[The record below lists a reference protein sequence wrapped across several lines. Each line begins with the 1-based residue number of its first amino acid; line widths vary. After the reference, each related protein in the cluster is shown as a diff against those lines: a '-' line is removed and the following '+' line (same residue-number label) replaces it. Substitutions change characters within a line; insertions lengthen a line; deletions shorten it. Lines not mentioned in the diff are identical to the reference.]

1 MHRLR
6 TTFTRSRT
14 PTGADMKTQSSLDVP
29 KHVRSASFDE
39 IKLEAQRTVQ
49 QLMKHHSSTDEN
61 TATSMLLQ
69 VPAPTSQRSRS
80 FDSAGSD
87 DSGGAAAAAAAA
99 FLDIPRRFQR
109 RRSSGKGAVFCIHCQ
124 YLEEYRRQMSSE
136 DGTEGSSSQNY
147 GSTDSRSSSFND
159 FSSEEESDEDED
171 EEDDGAEN
179 DCSELFFHPS
189 GNKLLAP
196 TPIASP
202 CGITFTLSPTNGD
215 FLDFPTPGTPP
226 MTNSPVFA
234 PSSPAIEVS
243 MFPFSAS
250 GSSAGGSG
258 EAADD
263 DNSSSTS
270 PYPAAACR
278 QRRRSISRQEAIFV
292 EPTGNSLENVSK
304 VEETDDA
311 GDETAPS
318 EHSKNKTEPDDSV
331 VATETSSNHH
341 NHHQNNNTNHHHQ
354 NNHQNHHLENDFVSD
369 IYLAVPDLKRDRAAS
384 VDSCFSKMSSGAK
397 TEELQLSDG
406 GLTLTVPSGAVRS
419 RSVDIVLPTEQQAR
433 YKALALASPVGDRNK
448 GKGYVDRTRTCTLY
462 TVVA

>member
-1 MHRLR
+1 
-6 TTFTRSRT
+6 
-14 PTGADMKTQSSLDVP
+14 MKTQSSLDVP

-49 QLMKHHSSTDEN
+49 QLMKHHSTTDEN
-61 TATSMLLQ
+61 ATATSMLLQ

-124 YLEEYRRQMSSE
+124 YVEEYRRQMSSE
-136 DGTEGSSSQNY
+136 DTEGSSSQNY

-159 FSSEEESDEDED
+159 YSSEDESDEDED
-171 EEDDGAEN
+171 EADDDANGASIDN
-179 DCSELFFHPS
+179 DCSELFFHPT

-226 MTNSPVFA
+226 MTSSPVFGPA
-234 PSSPAIEVS
+234 SPAIEVS

-311 GDETAPS
+311 ETASS

-341 NHHQNNNTNHHHQ
+341 QNHHHQNHHHQ
-354 NNHQNHHLENDFVSD
+354 NNHQNHHVENDFVSD

-384 VDSCFSKMSSGAK
+384 VDSCFSKLSSGAK

-433 YKALALASPVGDRNK
+433 YKALALAGPIGDRN
-448 GKGYVDRTRTCTLY
+448 GKGYVSID
-462 TVVA
+462 